1 MTAPMKISRV
11 GAAAL
16 DTLAAL
22 HAASLEEPW
31 SRRELALFLAQPG
44 AFALIATAA
53 SAFEDHPL
61 GLALCRVT
69 AEESELIALGVVPS
83 GRRRGAGRALVERS
97 IERVA
102 AMGGARIT
110 LKVAEDNDPALR
122 LSGRMVLPDRI
133 SPTRLG
139 SPPTA
144 SRSLFGTK
152 FVKPCPMRTVG
163 EAITGASSV
172 SSHASAILS

>member
-1 MTAPMKISRV
+1 MTAPTHISRV

-31 SRRELALFLAQPG
+31 SRREMALFLAQPG

-53 SAFEDHPL
+53 SASQDQPL
-61 GLALCRVT
+61 GLALCLVA

-102 AMGGARIT
+102 AMGGARMS

-122 LSGRMVLPDRI
+122 LYRTQGFVEVGRHHDYY
-133 SPTRLG
+133 
-139 SPPTA
+139 
-144 SRSLFGTK
+144 SR
-152 FVKPCPMRTVG
+152 CD
-163 EAITGASSV
+163 GASAAALVLSLELEHV
-172 SSHASAILS
+172 SGDEI

>member
-53 SAFEDHPL
+53 SASEDHPL
-61 GLALCRVT
+61 GLALCRVA

-110 LKVAEDNDPALR
+110 LKVAEDNDSALR
-122 LSGRMVLPDRI
+122 LYQTQGFVEVGRRHDYYRRRDGARAAALVL
-133 SPTRLG
+133 
-139 SPPTA
+139 
-144 SRSLFGTK
+144 SLELA
-152 FVKPCPMRTVG
+152 PG
-163 EAITGASSV
+163 EVNGDEI
-172 SSHASAILS
+172 